1 MREFEPSRH
10 RCLRWRV
17 FKRQSSGPVCEVE
30 VQLGCVSL
38 SVRDNTAAETPIAV
52 PHGGYLPSGDAAL
65 SFLECDTH
73 PTIVEPNE
81 ELTIVARRRNDELT
95 AG

>member
-1 MREFEPSRH
+1 M
-10 RCLRWRV
+10 
-17 FKRQSSGPVCEVE
+17 
-30 VQLGCVSL
+30 SL
-38 SVRDNTAAETPIAV
+38 STRDNATAEAPIAV
-52 PHGGYLPSGDAAL
+52 PHGGYLPSGDTAL

-81 ELTIVARRRNDELT
+81 ELTIVSRRRNDELT